1 MSLDRI
7 RLELA
12 RDPEHPEGSSRHGYE
27 FIVPLD
33 GEGRIDQEEWKKNRG
48 KCRVHRFWVGE
59 EDEIGHM
66 VRTRGGQ
73 WAFHYDVDGD
83 PDEDDT
89 GFRLGEH
96 VFKPG
101 EYVSIK
107 EHDGE
112 MRTFRVVSVRPA

>member
-1 MSLDRI
+1 MALDRI

-12 RDPEHPEGSSRHGYE
+12 RDPSHPEGSNRHGYE

-33 GEGRIDQEEWKKNRG
+33 PEGRIDAEAWKQHRKE
-48 KCRVHRFWVGE
+48 CRVHRFWAGE

-66 VRTRGGQ
+66 VRTRGGT

-83 PDEDDT
+83 PDEDET
-89 GFRLGEH
+89 GFRLDEH

-112 MRTFRVVSVRPA
+112 LRTFRVVSVRPA

>member
-1 MSLDRI
+1 MSLERI

-12 RDPEHPEGSSRHGYE
+12 RDPQHPEGSNRHGYE
-27 FIVPLD
+27 IVVPLD
-33 GEGRIDQEEWKKNRG
+33 SQGRIDLEAWKDQRKD
-48 KCRVHRFWVGE
+48 CRVHRFWAGE
-59 EDEIGHM
+59 EDEVGHM
-66 VRTRGGQ
+66 VRTRGGH

-83 PDEDDT
+83 PDEDET

-112 MRTFRVVSVRPA
+112 MRTFRVVSVRPV

>member
-1 MSLDRI
+1 MSLERI

-12 RDPEHPEGSSRHGYE
+12 RDRDFPDGSNRHGYE

-33 GEGRIDQEEWKKNRG
+33 SQGHIDLEAFKSERE
-48 KCRVHRFWVGE
+48 KCRVVRFWKGE
-59 EDEIGHM
+59 EDEVGHM
-66 VRTRGGQ
+66 VRTRGGK

-89 GFRLGEH
+89 GFRLGDH
-96 VFKPG
+96 AFKPG
-101 EYVSIK
+101 EYVSIQ

-112 MRTFRVVSVRPA
+112 MRTFRVVSVRPV

>member
-12 RDPEHPEGSSRHGYE
+12 RDQGFPDGSNRHGYE
-27 FIVPLD
+27 LVLPLD
-33 GEGRIDQEEWKKNRG
+33 SQGHIDLEGWKKNRD
-48 KCRVHRFWVGE
+48 KCRVHRFWQGE
-59 EDEIGHM
+59 EDEVGHM

-112 MRTFRVVSVRPA
+112 MRTFRVVSVRPL

>member
-1 MSLDRI
+1 MSLERI

-12 RDPEHPEGSSRHGYE
+12 RDRGFPDGSNRHGYE
-27 FIVPLD
+27 LVVPLD
-33 GEGRIDQEEWKKNRG
+33 SQGHIDLEAWKASRE
-48 KCRVHRFWVGE
+48 KCRVHRFWQGEDDEVG
-59 EDEIGHM
+59 HL
-66 VRTRGGQ
+66 VRTRRGE

-96 VFKPG
+96 SFKPG
-101 EYVSIK
+101 EYVSIR

-112 MRTFRVVSVRPA
+112 MRTFRVVSVRPL